1 VFILART
8 IKALIHGALL
18 DRPELLENGGLEQ
31 EIMTMLSA
39 YLVKR

>member
-8 IKALIHGALL
+8 IKTLIHGALL
-18 DRPELLENGGLEQ
+18 DRPDLLKNGELEQ
-31 EIMTMLSA
+31 EIMAMLSA